1 MPLIL
6 ASAEMPPLFALLAV
20 MLLAVVAVSLI
31 FLRARQSL
39 LVAYFICGIIIA
51 NSGVLDALGGAQ
63 SEGGIKH
70 MAEFGV
76 ILLLFTLGL
85 EFSLS
90 DLKHVR
96 RWAFVGGGVQVAVCL
111 AAGIGIA
118 MACGFAIAARR
129 SCSARRWRSVR
140 RLSA

>member
-1 MPLIL
+1 MLSTMTHFL

-20 MLLAVVAVSLI
+20 MLLAVVAVSLL
-31 FLRARQSL
+31 FLRVRQSL
-39 LVAYFICGIIIA
+39 LVAYFICGIFISH
-51 NSGVLDALGGAQ
+51 SGILEMLASGET
-63 SEGGIKH
+63 EGIRH

-96 RWAFVGGGVQVAVCL
+96 RGAFVGGGVQVAVCL
-111 AAGIGIA
+111 LAGMSMGLVSGLFLAQSIVLGAA
-118 MACGFAIAARR
+118 
-129 SCSARRWRSVR
+129 
-140 RLSA
+140 

>member
-1 MPLIL
+1 
-6 ASAEMPPLFALLAV
+6 MPPLFALLAV
-20 MLLAVVAVSLI
+20 MVLAVVAVSLL

-51 NSGVLDALGGAQ
+51 NSGMFNALGGAQ
-63 SEGGIKH
+63 AEGIKH

-96 RWAFVGGGVQVAVCL
+96 RWAFVGGGLQVAACH
-111 AAGIGIA
+111 AAA
-118 MACGFAIAARR
+118 TASR
-129 SCSARRWRSVR
+129 SRWDLPSRSRWCWVRWSRSAR